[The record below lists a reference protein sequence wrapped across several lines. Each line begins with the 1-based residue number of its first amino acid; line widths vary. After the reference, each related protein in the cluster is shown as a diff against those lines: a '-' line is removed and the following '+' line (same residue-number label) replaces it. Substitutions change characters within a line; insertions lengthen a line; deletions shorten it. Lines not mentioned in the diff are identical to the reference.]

1 MPPAQSLHVQLNAG
15 SLEPF
20 EDSQPCTEILYARME
35 RQTRHWHECLDAC
48 RGHGRAIVLCV
59 GGAREALLAE
69 QDQFQIVLGRRLVR
83 KCPA

>member
-1 MPPAQSLHVQLNAG
+1 MPEVLSLG
-15 SLEPF
+15 
-20 EDSQPCTEILYARME
+20 
-35 RQTRHWHECLDAC
+35 

-83 KCPA
+83 TAQPDAVISGSLSQRRCAVEEDKRPLLISSA